1 MHRMRATMN
10 VRRIDEGEIA
20 TRVRIRPVLDVVDE
34 IAEARRL
41 RSDGV
46 GLEAVGEEAGP

>member
-1 MHRMRATMN
+1 MRAAVN
-10 VRRIDEGEIA
+10 LRRIDEGEVA

-41 RSDGV
+41 RSDRV
-46 GLEAVGEEAGP
+46 GLEAVGEKAGP